1 MNYSVDV
8 AESTEISSVGD
19 YEAPLLFGLSRV
31 SDRPFGDYS
40 DASPEKEV
48 GASDKFYFPI
58 SQFDVNVFPRKI
70 EYLLIAMCSE
80 LPEIS
85 RSWWRTLYSPTN
97 FGDCKQCKTM
107 ELPRVSSSCNLPLLD
122 TCPPKQQVFEV
133 KIAHKFSSRN
143 NANLDT
149 CCQKRVVANSAIGI
163 LSEMKDGF
171 ECEEELNDYG
181 NTPLHVAAS
190 NGDLEILISLIARNA
205 NECLRRD
212 KHGGTPLHAAAR
224 RGRVEALKVI
234 LEACPKTV
242 KMVTVPGENCLH
254 TAVLYNQVGAVRF
267 LVEWLERNR
276 EYAHL
281 INGKDYDGKTPLHL
295 AISRKQIQTLKVL
308 LTRNQ
313 STSELVDVN
322 ATSCGGFTALDI
334 LDVLEYSQSV
344 DVEVYNIL
352 HQAGALR
359 ARDLANRDTNQYA
372 AQDDKRKGLKTTD
385 KSSIVPSIRVANH
398 HMLLLMATMVTT
410 ITYQAALHSPDG
422 TFKAHYSY
430 NYTSNGSN
438 LQLKKQE
445 SIITQSFLLFNSIG
459 FVGSLAVVIFL
470 LHGFPLKPWPQITVS
485 MLFGSYMCC
494 IMSISPNEAWFLLFF
509 AIPFLLLAAAGK
521 LIGLGRQKAFE

>member
-1 MNYSVDV
+1 MSYPVDV
-8 AESTEISSVGD
+8 EESPEISSVGD
-19 YEAPLLFGLSRV
+19 YNTPLLFGQSRA
-31 SDRPFGDYS
+31 SDRPFGDCS
-40 DASPEKEV
+40 DASQEKEV
-48 GASDKFYFPI
+48 GEIDKFYSPI
-58 SQFDVNVFPRKI
+58 SHFDAYVLETINMDWWTSMIK
-70 EYLLIAMCSE
+70 E
-80 LPEIS
+80 LRAIS
-85 RSWWRTLYSPTN
+85 RLWQRTVHSPTN
-97 FGDCKQCKTM
+97 FGDCKQSKA
-107 ELPRVSSSCNLPLLD
+107 E
-122 TCPPKQQVFEV
+122 K
-133 KIAHKFSSRN
+133 KAHKCSSRN
-143 NANLDT
+143 NAILDT
-149 CCQKRVVANSAIGI
+149 YRQKRVVVNSAIGI

-171 ECEEELNDYG
+171 ECEEEIKYYG
-181 NTPLHVAAS
+181 YTPVHVAAS
-190 NGDLEILISLIARNA
+190 NGDLETLRTLIETNK

-234 LEACPKTV
+234 LEACPEKV

-267 LVEWLERNR
+267 LVEWIQRNR
-276 EYAHL
+276 DYAHL

-295 AISRKQIQTLKVL
+295 ATSRKQIQTLKVL
-308 LTRNQ
+308 LTCNQ

-322 ATSCGGFTALDI
+322 AMSCGGFTALDI
-334 LDVLEYSQSV
+334 LDVLEYSQSI

-372 AQDDKRKGLKTTD
+372 AQDDKRKGFKTTD
-385 KSSIVPSIRVANH
+385 KSSILPYIRVANH

-430 NYTSNGSN
+430 NYTSNGST
-438 LQLKKQE
+438 LPLKKQE

-470 LHGFPLKPWPQITVS
+470 LHEFPLKPWPQITVS